1 MDCLESIM
9 LSHFLK
15 TFHLCLGLLSV
26 VDSVI
31 IFFFFCIRIK
41 IGVLKSF
48 SLCPESIV
56 KICGFSEHQFS
67 ILKYKQKLKPKIS
80 EKIFWDFVIFLSL
93 AKVGITLVKCLPFIK
108 F

>member
-31 IFFFFCIRIK
+31 IFFF
-41 IGVLKSF
+41 L
-48 SLCPESIV
+48 
-56 KICGFSEHQFS
+56 
-67 ILKYKQKLKPKIS
+67 YKDKNRGL
-80 EKIFWDFVIFLSL
+80 EKFF
-93 AKVGITLVKCLPFIK
+93 TLP
-108 F
+108 